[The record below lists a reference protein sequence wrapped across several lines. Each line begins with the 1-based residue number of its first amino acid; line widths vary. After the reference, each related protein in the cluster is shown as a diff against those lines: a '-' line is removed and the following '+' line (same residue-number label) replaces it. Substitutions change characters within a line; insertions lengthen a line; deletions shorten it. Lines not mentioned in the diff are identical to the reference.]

1 MCFFLHLHGGRTGC
15 LLKSHLMGVPL
26 AASTS
31 YYSATVNSSWPD
43 LPIRFTHN
51 QVWETP
57 PYPKTYSVYIHE
69 GATHSFYTILAQIKQ
84 FCRSCVFSTCP
95 ERPMSSKSCC
105 FLEMGTGIRWQ
116 VKAPSGDQEVRVSRI
131 PEAASAVYTPTCW
144 VCSSTVLFLKCLV
157 TCVKFHIFK
166 AAI

>member
-95 ERPMSSKSCC
+95 ERSMSSKSCC
-105 FLEMGTGIRWQ
+105 FLEMGTGIRLWVSLSIVDQGKLWGWGKIWQ
-116 VKAPSGDQEVRVSRI
+116 DDYKKSCSLSRSRLRKIIWKLFSWKQQE
-131 PEAASAVYTPTCW
+131 C
-144 VCSSTVLFLKCLV
+144 
-157 TCVKFHIFK
+157 
-166 AAI
+166 